1 MATDGYELQFND
13 GSAACGT
20 VGNLLTT
27 VLRTDVTLT
36 RLRQLRRVTEKLA
49 AQYGDRR
56 ATLTVIERTAIAD
69 APPEVREESA
79 ALMRKYPSLVATVI
93 EGGGFKGVGARAIM
107 SAMALVA
114 GKRDKLKIFASVDEA
129 AEWLA
134 PRVPTSSIM
143 AAEVK
148 AAVERTRAALGETR

>member
-1 MATDGYELQFND
+1 MDWVLQFND

-27 VLRTDVTLT
+27 VLRTEVTLP
-36 RLRQLRRVTEKLA
+36 RLRQIRRVTEQLFA
-49 AQYGDRR
+49 LYGEHRG
-56 ATLTVIERTAIAD
+56 TLTVVERTAISD
-69 APPEVREESA
+69 TPRDVREESA
-79 ALMRKYPSLVATVI
+79 VLMRQYPSLVATVI

-107 SAMALVA
+107 SGLALVA

-129 AEWLA
+129 AEWIA
-134 PRVPTSSIM
+134 PRVPTTSIT

-148 AAVERTRAALGETR
+148 AAVERTRAALG